1 MIRSRALAV
10 ALVAAGGVSVAVGAG
25 VWEFAAGLVVGG
37 VEAVAAGLLLVDVD
51 VDADAGEPGER
62 S

>member
-51 VDADAGEPGER
+51 ADAGEPGER